1 MHSAEMPAVIR
12 FVTKSWLKNGSRKLA
27 SIAPGLRAATMS
39 GAGGWTANSR
49 SAVGSRPAR
58 APTLT
63 PAAAYSVSAL
73 KIDVP
78 RPDSTATSAPKA
90 TSLAALCGVTA
101 TRRSPG
107 TVSVSATTFIKRH
120 DYTFMSARLPAMG
133 ARLYWRLM
141 KRPVT
146 HIGVLTSGGDAP
158 GMNAAIRAVVRTAS
172 HDGFRVSGIYRV
184 FQGLLDDD
192 IEELGVRSVAN
203 IIQRGGTVLRT
214 ARCEEFYQPAGRA
227 RAAERLR
234 ARGIDG
240 LVVIGGDGSFRGA
253 QALHEEHGVAV
264 IGVPATI
271 DNDIYGTDVSIGF
284 NTATDFGVDAVD
296 RLRDTAASH
305 DRLFL
310 VEVMGRRAGHI
321 ALAVGVAGGA
331 EAILIP
337 EVPTEAEQIADL
349 IVAAQARGKSSSL
362 IVVAEGAYPGGATAL
377 QKIVEEKSG
386 YE

>member
-1 MHSAEMPAVIR
+1 
-12 FVTKSWLKNGSRKLA
+12 
-27 SIAPGLRAATMS
+27 
-39 GAGGWTANSR
+39 
-49 SAVGSRPAR
+49 
-58 APTLT
+58 
-63 PAAAYSVSAL
+63 
-73 KIDVP
+73 
-78 RPDSTATSAPKA
+78 
-90 TSLAALCGVTA
+90 
-101 TRRSPG
+101 
-107 TVSVSATTFIKRH
+107 
-120 DYTFMSARLPAMG
+120 MG

-172 HDGFRVSGIYRV
+172 HDGFRVSGIYRG
-184 FQGLLDDD
+184 FQGLIDDD

-386 YE
+386 YEMRSVILGHTQRGGTPCTRDRVLASRLGFHAVRALANGFVDHMVGTDRKSTVFLPLAEVVAKHKDIDRELLEIAAVLAT